1 MSKDNG
7 IKRIIEVT
15 TRLIESG
22 NGNTDS
28 ITIRQIAEQA
38 GIGVGLI
45 NYHFK
50 SKDELIEVCV
60 QRIISNVIYSFQ
72 PEMGNELSPLEH
84 LKTVAK
90 QVVDFL
96 TLNPY
101 VSRISILGDFK
112 NPAFKDNTMKTIQG
126 FANSLENSNYSTD
139 EKNMLLFGFTSVLQ
153 VAFLRKDISKDC
165 FGVDFNRKVERDRYI
180 DFIAERLFREGK
192 E

>member
-7 IKRIIEVT
+7 INKIIEVT
-15 TRLIESG
+15 TRLIQNG
-22 NGNTDS
+22 NGNIEG

-38 GIGVGLI
+38 GIGLGLI

-60 QRIISNVIYSFQ
+60 QRIISNVIYSFR
-72 PEMGNELSPLEH
+72 PEIGKDLSPSEH

-90 QVVDFL
+90 QVMDFL
-96 TLNPY
+96 VENPS

-112 NPAFKDNTMKTIQG
+112 NPALKDNTMKTVQG
-126 FANSLENSNYSTD
+126 FANFLENSSYSTE

-153 VAFLRKDISKDC
+153 AAFLRKDISKEC
-165 FGVDFNRKVERDRYI
+165 YGVDFNCKEERDRYM